1 MPSLKRNQKKMNINE
16 ELVREVFY
24 TYIEALD
31 KLLEILKMCGALD
44 NKTFTDWTEPLYIL
58 IDKYTNND

>member
-1 MPSLKRNQKKMNINE
+1 MPSLKRNQKKMNIND

-31 KLLEILKMCGALD
+31 KLLEILKISGLLD
-44 NKTFTDWTEPLYIL
+44 DRTFTDWTEPLYNL
-58 IDKYTNND
+58 IYKYTNND

>member
-1 MPSLKRNQKKMNINE
+1 MNIND

-31 KLLEILKMCGALD
+31 KLLQILKISGLLD
-44 NKTFTDWTEPLYIL
+44 DRTFTDWTEPLYNL
-58 IDKYTNND
+58 IYKYTNND